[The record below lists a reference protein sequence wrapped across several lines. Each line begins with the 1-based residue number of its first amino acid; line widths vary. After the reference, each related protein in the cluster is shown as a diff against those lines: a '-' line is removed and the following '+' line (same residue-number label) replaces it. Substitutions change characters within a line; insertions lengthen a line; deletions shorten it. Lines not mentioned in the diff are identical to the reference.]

1 MVLAQHPRAAVL
13 QGLLALKTNI
23 FVNIH
28 PLLDPRVEHDG
39 PPALTAEQYARENA
53 LAIEDLKALSMKQR
67 NATSQAGSST
77 STGVGAGTPS
87 QQGSSPA
94 GTPVPQTGGASPN
107 PTATGSPRPVVN
119 TNPPAPPAPNPQAV
133 GRPPIR
139 PQPLP
144 EGMMTLADVRRILAM
159 GENQRQVLYLRV
171 CPLLSFRAKVID
183 CLSVVTWFKGQIHPS
198 PNPFPSIVG

>member
-1 MVLAQHPRAAVL
+1 MVLAQQPRGAVL

-23 FVNIH
+23 FVNMH

-39 PPALTAEQYARENA
+39 PPALTPEQYARENA
-53 LAIEDLKALSMKQR
+53 LAIEDLKALSLKQR
-67 NATSQAGSST
+67 NATSQAGSSN
-77 STGVGAGTPS
+77 GAGTGTS

-94 GTPVPQTGGASPN
+94 GTPIPQTGGASPN
-107 PTATGSPRPVVN
+107 PTATGSPRPVAN
-119 TNPPAPPAPNPQAV
+119 TNPPVPPASNPQAM

-159 GENQRQVLYLRV
+159 GEPQRQVLYLRV
-171 CPLLSFRAKVID
+171 CPYFLSK
-183 CLSVVTWFKGQIHPS
+183 CLIAYQ
-198 PNPFPSIVG
+198 

>member
-77 STGVGAGTPS
+77 GMSAGTPS

-94 GTPVPQTGGASPN
+94 GTPIPQTGGASPN

-119 TNPPAPPAPNPQAV
+119 TNPPAPAPPAPNPQAV

-171 CPLLSFRAKVID
+171 CPLLLFRAKVID
-183 CLSVVTWFKGQIHPS
+183 C
-198 PNPFPSIVG
+198 